1 LEQNKDI
8 DQFDIPLAKRTYL
21 NNPNSILLKKLLIFS
36 PFLFLIFSVVA
47 LRFIRNVELIPLNNL
62 KFQVERNHDARIL
75 GHLPYN
81 ETPKEKLVLIEPNIE
96 VHMDMRDSLLKMR
109 EQAKKDG
116 IYLVFLSGYRSI
128 NLQNDIFYSLKS
140 IRNQEAAERA
150 RVSAPPGY
158 SEHSTGFAIDIG
170 DATQRETDFET
181 GFENTDAFRW
191 LIKNAAKF
199 HFKLSFN
206 KDNKYIDYEPWHW
219 RYEGSIEALKGK
231 CNFGPHR
238 DDVEFLINNVSIRKY
253 GSSGQQ
259 RTFILALKMAELD
272 LLTKTLNVP
281 PMLILDDV
289 LAELDLT
296 RQNMLLNSV
305 GKDSQCFI
313 SATHLDKFNQSF
325 LGSSQMIHL

>member
-1 LEQNKDI
+1 MELNKDI

-21 NNPNSILLKKLLIFS
+21 NNPNSTLLKKLLIFS
-36 PFLFLIFSVVA
+36 PFLLLIFSVA
-47 LRFIRNVELIPLNNL
+47 TLRFIRNVELIPLNNL

-96 VHMDMRDSLLKMR
+96 VHIDMRDSLLEMR
-109 EQAKKDG
+109 EEAKKDG

-181 GFENTDAFRW
+181 DFENTDAFRW

-219 RYEGSIEALKGK
+219 RYEGSIEALKVFESA
-231 CNFGPHR
+231 N
-238 DDVEFLINNVSIRKY
+238 RK
-253 GSSGQQ
+253 
-259 RTFILALKMAELD
+259 I
-272 LLTKTLNVP
+272 
-281 PMLILDDV
+281 
-289 LAELDLT
+289 
-296 RQNMLLNSV
+296 
-305 GKDSQCFI
+305 
-313 SATHLDKFNQSF
+313 
-325 LGSSQMIHL
+325 

>member
-1 LEQNKDI
+1 LELNKDI

-21 NNPNSILLKKLLIFS
+21 NNPNSTLLKKLLIFS
-36 PFLFLIFSVVA
+36 PFLLLIFSVAA
-47 LRFIRNVELIPLNNL
+47 LRFIRNVELIPFNNV

-109 EQAKKDG
+109 EEAKKDG

-128 NLQNDIFYSLKS
+128 NLQNDIFFSLKS

-181 GFENTDAFRW
+181 EFQNTDAFKW
-191 LIKNAAKF
+191 LIKSAAKY
-199 HFKLSFN
+199 HFKLSFT

-219 RYEGSIEALKGK
+219 RYEGSIEALKVFESS
-231 CNFGPHR
+231 N
-238 DDVEFLINNVSIRKY
+238 RK
-253 GSSGQQ
+253 S
-259 RTFILALKMAELD
+259 
-272 LLTKTLNVP
+272 
-281 PMLILDDV
+281 
-289 LAELDLT
+289 
-296 RQNMLLNSV
+296 
-305 GKDSQCFI
+305 
-313 SATHLDKFNQSF
+313 
-325 LGSSQMIHL
+325 

>member
-1 LEQNKDI
+1 LELNKDFE
-8 DQFDIPLAKRTYL
+8 QFDIPLAKRTYL
-21 NNPNSILLKKLLIFS
+21 NNPNSTLLKKLLIFS
-36 PFLFLIFSVVA
+36 PFLFLISSVAA
-47 LRFIRNVELIPLNNL
+47 LRFIRNVELIALNNL
-62 KFQVERNHDARIL
+62 KLQIERNHDARIL

-96 VHMDMRDSLLKMR
+96 VHMDMRDSLLKMK
-109 EQAKKDG
+109 EEAKNDG

-170 DATQRETDFET
+170 DATQRDTDFET
-181 GFENTDAFRW
+181 DFENTDAFRW

-219 RYEGSIEALKGK
+219 RYEGSIEALKVFESA
-231 CNFGPHR
+231 N
-238 DDVEFLINNVSIRKY
+238 RK
-253 GSSGQQ
+253 
-259 RTFILALKMAELD
+259 L
-272 LLTKTLNVP
+272 
-281 PMLILDDV
+281 
-289 LAELDLT
+289 
-296 RQNMLLNSV
+296 
-305 GKDSQCFI
+305 
-313 SATHLDKFNQSF
+313 
-325 LGSSQMIHL
+325 

>member
-1 LEQNKDI
+1 MELNKDF
-8 DQFDIPLAKRTYL
+8 DQFDIQLAKRIYL
-21 NNPNSILLKKLLIFS
+21 NNPNSRLLKKLLIFS
-36 PFLFLIFSVVA
+36 PFLSLIFSLAA
-47 LRFIRNVELIPLNNL
+47 LRFIKNVELIPLNNL
-62 KFQVERNHDARIL
+62 KFEIKRNYDARIL
-75 GHLPYN
+75 GHLPYK

-109 EQAKKDG
+109 EEAKKDG

-181 GFENTDAFRW
+181 DFENTDAFRW

-219 RYEGSIEALKGK
+219 RYEGSIEALKVFESA
-231 CNFGPHR
+231 N
-238 DDVEFLINNVSIRKY
+238 RK
-253 GSSGQQ
+253 
-259 RTFILALKMAELD
+259 I
-272 LLTKTLNVP
+272 
-281 PMLILDDV
+281 
-289 LAELDLT
+289 
-296 RQNMLLNSV
+296 
-305 GKDSQCFI
+305 
-313 SATHLDKFNQSF
+313 
-325 LGSSQMIHL
+325 

>member
-1 LEQNKDI
+1 MELNKDI

-21 NNPNSILLKKLLIFS
+21 NNPNSTLIKKILIFS
-36 PFLFLIFSVVA
+36 PFFLLLFSFAA

-96 VHMDMRDSLLKMR
+96 VHIDMRDSLLKMR
-109 EQAKKDG
+109 EEAKKDG

-181 GFENTDAFRW
+181 DFENTDAFRW
-191 LIKNAAKF
+191 LIKNAAKS

-219 RYEGSIEALKGK
+219 RYEGSIEALKVFESS
-231 CNFGPHR
+231 N
-238 DDVEFLINNVSIRKY
+238 RK
-253 GSSGQQ
+253 
-259 RTFILALKMAELD
+259 L
-272 LLTKTLNVP
+272 
-281 PMLILDDV
+281 
-289 LAELDLT
+289 
-296 RQNMLLNSV
+296 
-305 GKDSQCFI
+305 
-313 SATHLDKFNQSF
+313 
-325 LGSSQMIHL
+325 